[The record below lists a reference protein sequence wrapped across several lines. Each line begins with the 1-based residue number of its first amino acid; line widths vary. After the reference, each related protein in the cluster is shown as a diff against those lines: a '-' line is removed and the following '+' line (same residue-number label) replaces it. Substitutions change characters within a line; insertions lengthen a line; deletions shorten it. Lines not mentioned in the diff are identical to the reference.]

1 MEKDVAFGPKNMG
14 LPKEEIARRVKEA
27 LQFTGI
33 GEELAESSPF
43 DLSGGQKRRVAI
55 AGVIAMQPEVLVL
68 DEPAAGLDPRG
79 REEIFSNVQA
89 YQRTTGKTVVIVSHS
104 MEDMARYAED
114 LIVMNEGKPV
124 LSGSCKEVF
133 AHRAELEKTGLAVPQ
148 ITTLM
153 ERLRELG
160 MPVSSEIYTV
170 EEAKNALL
178 PLLEGGRSMLKDIT
192 LGQFFPGK
200 SLLHRLDPRTKILC
214 TILLVVI
221 VFLAKSMLAYGVL
234 LLLTG
239 ILMALSRI
247 PLRTLLKSVKP
258 LIIVILLT
266 SLLNMFFT
274 SGENVLVDV
283 RFWFFHIVIR
293 AEGVVSA
300 LKMALRI
307 ILLVLDT
314 SVVLTYTTS
323 PIDLTDGI
331 ERLLSP
337 LAKLKVPVHTF
348 AMMMS
353 LALRFIPTL
362 VEETEKIIAAQ
373 KSRGADFT
381 SGNSCS
387 DG

>member
-1 MEKDVAFGPKNMG
+1 
-14 LPKEEIARRVKEA
+14 
-27 LQFTGI
+27 
-33 GEELAESSPF
+33 
-43 DLSGGQKRRVAI
+43 
-55 AGVIAMQPEVLVL
+55 
-68 DEPAAGLDPRG
+68 
-79 REEIFSNVQA
+79 
-89 YQRTTGKTVVIVSHS
+89 
-104 MEDMARYAED
+104 
-114 LIVMNEGKPV
+114 
-124 LSGSCKEVF
+124 
-133 AHRAELEKTGLAVPQ
+133 
-148 ITTLM
+148 
-153 ERLRELG
+153 
-160 MPVSSEIYTV
+160 
-170 EEAKNALL
+170 
-178 PLLEGGRSMLKDIT
+178 MLKDIT

-337 LAKLKVPVHTF
+337 LAKVKVPVHTF

-381 SGNSCS
+381 SGNLLRRVKALIPVLVPLLLSSFRRADELALAMECRCYHGGEGRTRMKQEDTMECPGFVLINCS
-387 DG
+387 AGRTVSAVE